1 MTKAVRKRS
10 YFATGLL
17 ALGMISALAIQQRE
31 NEINRRECNE
41 GIYALGEVK
50 TSLGPAYV
58 CISRVKTE
66 GPTTPLKP

>member
-1 MTKAVRKRS
+1 MTKVVRKRS

-31 NEINRRECNE
+31 NEINRRQCTG
-41 GIYALGEVK
+41 GIYNLGEIK
-50 TSLGPAYV
+50 TSLGSAYV

>member
-31 NEINRRECNE
+31 NEINRKECS
-41 GIYALGEVK
+41 GRIYTLGEIK

-58 CISRVKTE
+58 CISQVKE
-66 GPTTPLKP
+66 YGPTTPLKP